1 MTIDSL
7 VDDILDLYHRIRRA
21 SSPVQRAEITPE
33 QYWLLRLLRR
43 KGALS
48 IGELAEAIGVT
59 GSSITTACKRLEKA
73 GLVTRERQSEDE
85 RMVRVLLTEKGREQ
99 VEAWRKQRR
108 DVVFEWLTA
117 LDQEEQETLQYLLER
132 LLRGAGELSSV
143 GGNPKRG
150 SYPEKES

>member
-21 SSPVQRAEITPE
+21 SNPVHRSEITPE

-85 RMVRVLLTEKGREQ
+85 RMVRVLLTEKGHEQ
-99 VEAWRKQRR
+99 IEAWRQQRR
-108 DVVFEWLTA
+108 DMVFEWLTA
-117 LDQEEQETLQYLLER
+117 LDQEEQETLQLLLER

-143 GGNPKRG
+143 GSAGHG
-150 SYPEKES
+150 LEHMKE